1 MKIKFTDLLLNA
13 REFIDSIYNV
23 FQFLVSQ
30 TILFSSFL
38 CLFPYIYTNKFHF
51 FFFSLHT
58 ELFFVNYSILESFL
72 DPLNY

>member
-23 FQFLVSQ
+23 FQFFVWFRKQFYFL
-30 TILFSSFL
+30 LFSAYFR
-38 CLFPYIYTNKFHF
+38 IYEQISF
-51 FFFSLHT
+51 FFFSSHT